1 MRESMDNAAN
11 EQLGD
16 WESLVVGNARPGLR
30 DPLRDLLLVD
40 RLLARIVLT
49 ANEPALAQIRLAWWR
64 EELTRERE
72 GLGAPPDPL
81 LASLLESWPSERKVL
96 ASLADGWE
104 TLLPEDEDSAFEAG
118 GLAAARGE
126 AFAALAVMSG
136 CAHAASDAARH
147 GQAWAHAELV
157 LIGGSKESAL
167 LSEGLRVAE
176 ELPRLPAGLRPLA
189 MIGGLSRRSLK
200 RGGKP
205 LFGDRLSPFAALR
218 LGIFGT

>member
-1 MRESMDNAAN
+1 MRDGLEEWQTLSIQRAGA
-11 EQLGD
+11 
-16 WESLVVGNARPGLR
+16 VLR
-30 DPLRDLLLVD
+30 DPLRDLLLFD

-49 ANEPALAQIRLAWWR
+49 FNEPALAQIRLAWWR

-72 GLGAPPDPL
+72 GLVAPPDPL
-81 LASLLESWPSERKVL
+81 LASLLETWPSRGPVL

-104 TLLPEDEDSAFEAG
+104 TLLPGGEDSRFEAV
-118 GLAAARGE
+118 GLAQARGK
-126 AFAALAVMSG
+126 AFAALAEIGGS
-136 CAHAASDAARH
+136 AIAASDAARH
-147 GQAWAHAELV
+147 GAVWAHAELV
-157 LIGGSKESAL
+157 LIGGGEQD
-167 LSEGLRVAE
+167 
-176 ELPRLPAGLRPLA
+176 ELLPAGLSAAANLPNLPVGLRPLA